1 MSIGGCP
8 SQAGDLVA
16 GPTGIDPV
24 FPPRRA
30 RVDEIDGPSTG
41 WSRPELRS
49 RLSASVRTIN
59 STGLPKSSSPRTR
72 GSDLGPEIVSWE
84 NVGLARMAFTQCWC
98 DRAARR
104 LWPARRCIRDL
115 ISRIFGARKALQLSG
130 GPFIAPENLFRND
143 HAA

>member
-49 RLSASVRTIN
+49 RLSTSVRTIN

-104 LWPARRCIRDL
+104 LCKGL
-115 ISRIFGARKALQLSG
+115 ISRSLLVLARRYNYQAVSA
-130 GPFIAPENLFRND
+130 PYTFIAPENLFRND